1 MQQKVAARARAIINE
16 APTWLVLGGVA
27 GFLLLGAL
35 AGLAVIVVAY
45 KATIGVTLPLLI
57 AIIVGM
63 CLVPLVDALEK
74 RGMKRVVGAPLVMVL
89 LMAILFAAGWI
100 VITGLIAQWP
110 MIQQQIDQGFAAIGT
125 WLQTLNVSQE
135 QLANIQKAIQDALPT
150 LAEGLGSALT
160 AGLSGIAAFLF
171 GVFIGFYILFY
182 LLKDY
187 TTLTKWAG
195 RHIGLPADIGVEVIE
210 DGAKAI
216 RGYFKGQTV
225 VAFVNTVAIVIGLFI
240 FDVPLK
246 GPIAIVTFILAYIPY
261 LGAVVS
267 GAFAVFIAL
276 GSGGATAA
284 LGVLAV
290 VLISQNLIQTPVS
303 SWAVGGELKL
313 HPVAVLLAT
322 MLGGV
327 LAGALGA
334 TLGAPMLA
342 VASQTSHRLAA
353 LRENPAGPDV
363 PTTVVG
369 DPGGAASL

>member
-1 MQQKVAARARAIINE
+1 M
-16 APTWLVLGGVA
+16 A

-35 AGLAVIVVAY
+35 AGVLVVAIAY

-57 AIIVGM
+57 AVIVGV
-63 CLVPLVDALEK
+63 CLVPLVDNLER
-74 RGMKRVVGAPLVMVL
+74 RGMKRVIAAPLVMVL
-89 LMAILFAAGWI
+89 LVAVLCVAAWM
-100 VITGLIAQWP
+100 VIAGLIAQWP
-110 MIQQQIDQGFAAIGT
+110 TITQQIDQAFAEIGI
-125 WLQTLNVSQE
+125 WLQTLNVSAE
-135 QLANIQKAIQDALPT
+135 QLANVEQGIQNALPT
-150 LAEGLGSALT
+150 LAEGVGTFLT
-160 AGLSGIAAFLF
+160 KGISGVIAFLF

-187 TTLTKWAG
+187 TTLRGWAG
-195 RHIGLPADIGVEVIE
+195 AHIGLPLQVGIEVLE

-225 VAFVNTVAIVIGLFI
+225 VAAVNTAAIVLGLFI

-246 GPIAIVTFILAYIPY
+246 APIAIVTFILAYIPY

-267 GAFAVFIAL
+267 GAFAVLIAL
-276 GSGGATAA
+276 GSGGSTAA
-284 LGVLAV
+284 LGILAV

-303 SWAVGGELKL
+303 SWAVGGELNM

-334 TLGAPMLA
+334 TLGAPITA
-342 VASQTSHRLAA
+342 VATQTTRRLAELKAERDSGSAPTPAAPAPVADASA
-353 LRENPAGPDV
+353 LP
-363 PTTVVG
+363 
-369 DPGGAASL
+369 